1 MPVIKTQ
8 NLVAKLAPGARV
20 EVLCTDPGARS
31 DIPAWC
37 RINGHRILDIVE
49 GDGELV
55 LTLEV
60 GEQEADEPTMNEMD

>member
-8 NLVAKLAPGARV
+8 NLVATLAPGDVV
-20 EVLCTDPGARS
+20 EVWCTDPGARS

-37 RINGHRILDIVE
+37 RINGHRMLDINE
-49 GDGELV
+49 QDGELV

-60 GEQEADEPTMNEMD
+60 GEQ